1 MLWVIPFE
9 WVLSHLHSFATHG
22 YFHILATH
30 GHLQESTCS
39 KSGIVKGL
47 AQLYSEQWG
56 KVDFYLVLVF
66 YGAENELGQ
75 IWSCCLKKPKR
86 TSACVTVTKC
96 STLQPLVKSQ
106 SSPSPG
112 ISQIQQAYRD
122 FIFFFLFV
130 FSSRLYTWPIIFF
143 TLKIAYQFL
152 WVATD
157 TVTTQVTSS

>member
-1 MLWVIPFE
+1 MVTLI
-9 WVLSHLHSFATHG
+9 S
-22 YFHILATH
+22 
-30 GHLQESTCS
+30 LQLMGTFRSPPVANQA
-39 KSGIVKGL
+39 IVRGL

-56 KVDFYLVLVF
+56 KVGFYLVLVF

-106 SSPSPG
+106 SSHSPG
-112 ISQIQQAYRD
+112 ISQKQQAYRD
-122 FIFFFLFV
+122 FIFFLFA
-130 FSSRLYTWPIIFF
+130 FSSHFYTWPIIFF
-143 TLKIAYQFL
+143 TLQMAYQFL

-157 TVTTQVTSS
+157 TGTTQVTSS

>member
-1 MLWVIPFE
+1 MSNSIFE

-22 YFHILATH
+22 YFHTLATH

-39 KSGIVKGL
+39 KLGIVKGL

-96 STLQPLVKSQ
+96 STTSCLCLTASCQITEFSLSRNQ
-106 SSPSPG
+106 SNTAG
-112 ISQIQQAYRD
+112 IQR
-122 FIFFFLFV
+122 FNFFFPFCFFITL
-130 FSSRLYTWPIIFF
+130 LYMAHHFLHSKNCLPIS
-143 TLKIAYQFL
+143 LG
-152 WVATD
+152 
-157 TVTTQVTSS
+157 SN